1 MYKYKNKGE
10 NIINNFLN
18 IKNISIALLLSFT
31 YVLLGILSIK
41 YVTMS
46 SGIAIAWLPNS
57 LLLAFFLIK
66 DINQWKYYI
75 PFFVM
80 AEIVADYSTFTII
93 EALQFA
99 FINIFETTVAA
110 FLIKKF
116 SGNQKINF
124 TNTKY
129 VIMFFF
135 IGLNIMPAIGALFGA
150 LVYSTRIDEHSTFFE
165 FWRLW
170 YFGDAVGILL
180 LTPIIVILKENYESL
195 KKFDF
200 NILNI
205 LVIVFTLYLSIVL
218 FSTSNI
224 NLSLPATPFIFILA
238 LVWIVYKQGILPALI
253 LAFLISITGIYY
265 TLEGI
270 GPFSIFLE
278 KETTIY
284 LQEFIFLL
292 FIITIFIGTLHKEI
306 EDSKE
311 NLEKLNKTLEDK
323 VKEKTKSLIKAN
335 EKLIQLASK
344 DTLTNIY
351 NRRMLDEYILQET
364 TKSKRYKSDLS
375 LMILD
380 IDHFKETNDKYGHQV
395 GDEVIIQICN
405 LISNN
410 IRESDIFGRW
420 GGEEFIIL
428 LPQTNLDSAY
438 VLAQN
443 LRKKIENYNFGKV
456 GQKTISIG
464 ISQFSNNEY
473 ISQFI
478 KRADDAMY
486 EAKNSGRNKV
496 LVSHGSV
503 KITV

>member
-1 MYKYKNKGE
+1 MQNSFKNNGE
-10 NIINNFLN
+10 INIENFLN
-18 IKNISIALLLSFT
+18 IKNIAIALLLST
-31 YVLLGILSIK
+31 VYVLLGILSMK

-57 LLLAFFLIK
+57 LLLAFFLLK
-66 DINQWKYYI
+66 DIKQWKYYI

-93 EALQFA
+93 QALQFA
-99 FINIFETTVAA
+99 FINIFETTLAA

-116 SGNQKINF
+116 SGKQKVNF

-150 LVYSTRIDEHSTFFE
+150 LVYSTRIDEHTTFFE

-180 LTPIIVILKENYESL
+180 LTPIMVILKENYESL
-195 KKFDF
+195 KKYDF

-205 LVIVFTLYLSIVL
+205 FVIVFALYLSIEL

-238 LVWIVYKQGILPALI
+238 LVWIIYKQGILPALI
-253 LAFLISITGIYY
+253 LSLLISGTAIYY
-265 TLEGI
+265 TVGGI

-292 FIITIFIGTLHKEI
+292 FIITIFVGALHKEI
-306 EDSKE
+306 DDSKE
-311 NLEKLNKTLEDK
+311 ELKKLNKTLENK
-323 VKEKTKSLIKAN
+323 VEEKTKSLVEAN

-351 NRRMLDEYILQET
+351 NRRMIDEYISQET
-364 TKSKRYKSDLS
+364 TKSKRHKSDFS

-380 IDHFKETNDKYGHQV
+380 IDYFKETDDKYGHQV
-395 GDEVIIQICN
+395 GDEILIQICN
-405 LISNN
+405 IISNN

-420 GGEEFIIL
+420 GGEEFILL
-428 LPQTNLDSAY
+428 LPQTNLDNAY
-438 VLAQN
+438 IVAEN
-443 LRKKIENYNFGKV
+443 LRNKIENHSFEKV

-464 ISQFSNNEY
+464 ISQFDNIEDTK
-473 ISQFI
+473 QFI

-486 EAKNSGRNKV
+486 KAKNSGRNKV
-496 LVSHGSV
+496 LVSE
-503 KITV
+503 